1 MIFYERTPINF
12 PKVQV
17 PFFLIFIRAVSGFM
31 ASTSVCLAGLKRAP
45 QAWKPYRF
53 SRRRG
58 VENDPGHQGYHGMKM
73 KMNPEVIRLGRM
85 VQNATS
91 TGREAEKE
99 GNKYYMFTTVK
110 APYSG
115 TYKIETGKE
124 NHPDVSSTGK
134 KDEHIFMQQ

>member
-1 MIFYERTPINF
+1 MIFYERIPINF
-12 PKVQV
+12 PKVHV
-17 PFFLIFIRAVSGFM
+17 PFFDIHPCRVGFHGLFERF
-31 ASTSVCLAGLKRAP
+31 LAGLKRAP
-45 QAWKPYRF
+45 KTWKPYRF
-53 SRRRG
+53 SRRWG

-73 KMNPEVIRLGRM
+73 KMNPEVIRPDRM

-124 NHPDVSSTGK
+124 QPSRCFINGK
-134 KDEHIFMQQ
+134 KG

>member
-1 MIFYERTPINF
+1 MKEPYKF
-12 PKVQV
+12 PQSSSTV
-17 PFFLIFIRAVSGFM
+17 FLIFFRAVSGFM
-31 ASTSVCLAGLKRAP
+31 ASSSVFLAGLKRAP
-45 QAWKPYRF
+45 EAWKPYRF
-53 SRRRG
+53 SRRWG

-73 KMNPEVIRLGRM
+73 KMNPEVIRPGRM

-91 TGREAEKE
+91 TSSEAEKE

-124 NHPDVSSTGK
+124 KPSRCFIDGK
-134 KDEHIFMQQ
+134 KG